1 MKFRKSNFVIQNVS
15 NYYEEVS
22 VVSGWI
28 DTNETYGFYKYG
40 KFWKATDLLSGT
52 LICSCSTRKDCAE
65 YIERNQCWLEEIRET
80 QKYKIKVEDFR
91 DKLKEVLNG

>member
-1 MKFRKSNFVIQNVS
+1 MKFRKSNFVIQNIPG
-15 NYYEEVS
+15 YYEEVS

-28 DTNETYGFYKYG
+28 DTDETYGFYKYG

-65 YIERNQCWLEEIRET
+65 YIERNQCRLEEVRRT
-80 QKYKIKVEDFR
+80 RKYCDKVEAFR
-91 DKLKEVLNG
+91 EKVRRELE

>member
-1 MKFRKSNFVIQNVS
+1 MKFKKSNFVIQNVP
-15 NYYEEVS
+15 NYYEEIS

-28 DTNETYGFYKYG
+28 DINGSYGFYKYG

-65 YIERNQCWLEEIRET
+65 YIEKNQCRLEEIRDS
-80 QKYKIKVEDFR
+80 KI
-91 DKLKEVLNG
+91 